1 MIAEIFVVLI
11 LPGFQCRAYR
21 WVKSAIS
28 ECSFSWHA
36 VEQHLHHTPACK
48 WDSSAHTTFFIVA
61 ILLSADEVLHR
72 LAIWVAPKRS
82 CLKEQSADSSVVIP
96 QIDHSYLIVCFTS
109 KFSVKI
115 SYILIQRIVLKNIF
129 RGAHRQGVM
138 PRVGQ
143 NPQAWEGPHESQ
155 VQDGEAG
162 FETKPGHHASY
173 SSQNCLTVLFM
184 SKENSQRFLKHT

>member
-11 LPGFQCRAYR
+11 LPGFQCHAYR

-143 NPQAWEGPHESQ
+143 NPQAWEGPMNPRSRMEKQGLRQNQVTTHLTLLRIVSQ
-155 VQDGEAG
+155 
-162 FETKPGHHASY
+162 Y
-173 SSQNCLTVLFM
+173 SSRPKKTARGF
-184 SKENSQRFLKHT
+184 